1 MKILLVMDQF
11 DNDNNGTTVSAK
23 RFAQTLKDHKNE
35 VRVVSIGEPK
45 EGKYTVGELWLPP
58 IVNGIVKKQG
68 MAFAQPD
75 EAVLRQAIAWA
86 DVVHFLMPF
95 FVSRKGLRIARELG
109 VPHTAAFHVQPE
121 NISYNIKLGKVDSIN
136 SFIYRIFRDGF
147 YNHFTHVHCP
157 SRFIAGELERN
168 GYTAKLH
175 IISNGV
181 DSSFCY
187 RKLPKNEALKG
198 KFVILMIGRLSNEK
212 RQDVLIEAVRRSR
225 HADRIQ
231 LVLAGQGPHRRSY
244 LKAGQSLPN
253 GIIIDFYDKAHL
265 QELLAMCDL
274 YVHAADIEIEAISCI
289 EAFCSGLVPVI
300 ANSPKSATPQFA
312 RDGRSLFAAGD
323 SSDLAEKI
331 DYWIEHE
338 EERLRMEKVYSEY
351 GKQFNI
357 DACVN
362 RIEEM
367 FEEAISEQKQ
377 EEAVACPQLS

>member
-1 MKILLVMDQF
+1 MKILLVLDQF

-23 RFAQTLKDHKNE
+23 RFAQTLKDHNNE
-35 VRVVSIGEPK
+35 VRVVSIGEPR

-58 IVNGIVKKQG
+58 VVNRIVKNQG

-95 FVSRKGLRIARELG
+95 FISRKGLKIARELG

-121 NISYNIKLGKVDSIN
+121 NISYNIKLGKIDSIN
-136 SFIYRIFRDGF
+136 SFIYHLFRDSF
-147 YNHFTHVHCP
+147 YNYFTHVHCP
-157 SRFIAGELERN
+157 SHFIAGELKRN

-175 IISNGV
+175 VISNGV
-181 DSSFCY
+181 DSSFRY
-187 RKLPKNEALKG
+187 RKLPKSDALKG

-212 RQDVLIEAVRRSR
+212 RQDVLIEAVRRSKY
-225 HADRIQ
+225 ADRIQ

-244 LKAGQSLPN
+244 LKAGQALPN
-253 GIIIDFYDKAHL
+253 GIIIDFYSKDRL

-312 RDGRSLFAAGD
+312 QDERSLFTAGD
-323 SSDLAEKI
+323 SSNLAEKI

-357 DACVN
+357 DNCVN

-367 FEEAISEQKQ
+367 FEEAIGEQ
-377 EEAVACPQLS
+377 ELE